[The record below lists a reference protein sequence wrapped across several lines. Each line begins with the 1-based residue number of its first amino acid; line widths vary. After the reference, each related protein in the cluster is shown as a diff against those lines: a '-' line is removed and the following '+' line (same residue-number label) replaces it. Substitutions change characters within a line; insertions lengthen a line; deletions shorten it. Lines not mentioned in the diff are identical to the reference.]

1 MDCAKQHV
9 WMQIEHLY
17 TVNKHQLKKVSEFSI
32 IFSAICQN
40 FIPTANIKL
49 VINMPGLVQ
58 NG

>member
-32 IFSAICQN
+32 IFSAYVKILYQH
-40 FIPTANIKL
+40 
-49 VINMPGLVQ
+49 Q
-58 NG
+58 H